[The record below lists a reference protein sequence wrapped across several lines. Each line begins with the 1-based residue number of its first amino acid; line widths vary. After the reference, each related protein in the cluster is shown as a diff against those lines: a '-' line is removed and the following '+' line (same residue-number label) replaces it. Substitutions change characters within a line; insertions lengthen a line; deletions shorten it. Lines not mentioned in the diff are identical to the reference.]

1 MTVQDFAQMLRSRWK
16 FICGVILTVVLAAFV
31 YAFIATPQYQ
41 ATTRLFVATPSDGT
55 NTQTYDGGLFAE
67 RRVLSYSE
75 LLTGDEVA
83 QRTIDKLGLDM
94 SPAELVGKVEADVP
108 VDTVL
113 IDVTVSDRSATR
125 ARDIANTLADEFVVM
140 AAGLETPDLGTE
152 PNARVVVQQ
161 RADLPESPVATK
173 GVRTLAIA
181 ALVGALLGIVSA
193 LIRERFDDSVRKPE
207 VLEEITGVGVL
218 GSIPFDAQRRD
229 NPVVSFRTDP
239 SAFAE
244 SFRELRANV
253 RFLEVADGPRVLLVA
268 SAMPG
273 EGRTVTAI
281 NLSLALTEAGHDV
294 VVVDGD
300 LRRPMIATHL
310 SLAGRSGLSTVLT
323 GAASVQEALQKTPFS
338 RLTALTSG
346 VVAPNPV
353 ELLESRATGE
363 VLAQL
368 GAQFD
373 YVIVDSPSMLVTD
386 AALLAANSQ
395 GVLLISRFGKTKRA
409 QLAHA
414 VSTLE
419 RAGAPLLGGVLTM
432 TPAEK
437 RPKEAGYHLKASDS
451 QQDSQERDR
460 RRRHRSH
467 EK

>member
-1 MTVQDFAQMLRSRWK
+1 MLRTRWK
-16 FICGVILTVVLAAFV
+16 FICGVIVVVVLGAFIYAFV
-31 YAFIATPQYQ
+31 ATPQYQ

-75 LLTGDEVA
+75 LLTGEVVA

-94 SPAELVGKVEADVP
+94 SPAELVAEVEADVP
-108 VDTVL
+108 ADTVL
-113 IDVTVSDRSATR
+113 IDVTVSDRSPTR

-140 AAGLETPDLGTE
+140 AAGLETPVLGTE
-152 PNARVVVQQ
+152 PNARVIVQQ
-161 RADLPESPVATK
+161 RANLPGSPVATK
-173 GVRTLAIA
+173 GPRILALA
-181 ALVGALLGIVSA
+181 VLVGALLGIVLA
-193 LIRERFDDSVRKPE
+193 LVRDRFDDSVRAPE
-207 VLEEITGVGVL
+207 VLEAITGVGVV
-218 GSIPFDAQRRD
+218 GSIPFDAQRRKE
-229 NPVVSFRTDP
+229 PVASFKTDR

-281 NLSLALTEAGHDV
+281 GLSLALAEAGHDV

-310 SLAGRSGLSTVLT
+310 GLAERTGLSTVLT
-323 GAASVQEALQKTPFS
+323 GAASVQEALQKTRFP

-346 VVAPNPV
+346 VVPPNPI
-353 ELLESRATGE
+353 ELLESRAAGD
-363 VLAQL
+363 LL
-368 GAQFD
+368 GRLSEQFD
-373 YVIVDSPSMLVTD
+373 YVIVDSSSMLVTD

-395 GVLLISRFGKTKRA
+395 GVLLISRFGKTKRE

-414 VSTLE
+414 VRTLK

-432 TPAEK
+432 TPARNRTK
-437 RPKEAGYHLKASDS
+437 DAAYYLGNS
-451 QQDSQERDR
+451 QQDSQAGDGHR
-460 RRRHRSH
+460 RRRSH
-467 EK
+467 G